1 MCDGWDTFLIT
12 GKVTDYLKAKA
23 QEQRKHRAGEG
34 NVSETGAQAAGTRQ
48 DANALCKADESC
60 RIM

>member
-23 QEQRKHRAGEG
+23 QEQIKHRPDQG
-34 NVSETGAQAAGTRQ
+34 NVSETGDPAVGARQ
-48 DANALCKADESC
+48 DVNALCKADESC